1 MRILISQVFQYKS
14 ISARSK
20 VLKSVLALKICV
32 NRIYLLIPKSS
43 TSNIRVAPGPIMPPA
58 P

>member
-1 MRILISQVFQYKS
+1 VRILISQVFQYKS

-32 NRIYLLIPKSS
+32 NRIYLLIAKSS
-43 TSNIRVAPGPIMPPA
+43 TSNIRVAPGPIIPPA